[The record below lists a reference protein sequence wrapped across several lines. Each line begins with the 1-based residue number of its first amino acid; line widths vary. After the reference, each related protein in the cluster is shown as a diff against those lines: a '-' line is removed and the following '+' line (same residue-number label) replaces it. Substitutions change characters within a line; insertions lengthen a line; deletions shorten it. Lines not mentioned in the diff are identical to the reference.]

1 MLLRGWQAELLYG
14 ENEVLAAAKMLVN
27 DQTIRQITCNEII
40 YVHMLFENHE
50 IVLAEGCWS
59 ESYCPSKENV
69 DALDRPARLELL
81 EMFPELASTS
91 IFNSARSRLKMHE
104 TQVFSGLF

>member
-69 DALDRPARLELL
+69 DVLDRPARLELL

-91 IFNSARSRLKMHE
+91 IFNSARNRLKMHE